1 MLRCI
6 ELEPLAT
13 AAYSLE
19 DLIHGFEAGASILV
33 IHLNLVALGFFH
45 HGLHIAL
52 FVNGNIPAGDE
63 ARQPGHR
70 VVGLLI
76 LLLQLLDRLL
86 HLGEAGQL
94 LLHLLLVDFLKPAL
108 LLDLK
113 LAASSL

>member
-1 MLRCI
+1 MI
-6 ELEPLAT
+6 N
-13 AAYSLE
+13 
-19 DLIHGFEAGASILV
+19 
-33 IHLNLVALGFFH
+33 LNLEALGFFC

-52 FVNGNIPAGDE
+52 FVNGDITAGDE

-108 LLDLK
+108 LLDLE
-113 LAASSL
+113 LAASSLRADLKQI